1 VTKGP
6 RTAALVVVIVAS
18 AVILRFWR
26 LRWALDDHLYFPD
39 EIVWFD
45 RASRFVPLTWA
56 SFDLDFTRLYP
67 TLYGYLAGLATAAAY
82 AVGLVRPGEEGMF
95 DAIFV
100 ARLVNATAGLASV
113 VLVGLLAWRC
123 FSAAIGLAAAAFMA
137 VLPLEA
143 MQAHYASVDSLLT
156 GLFALTLLAGH
167 ALATRGTVASAL
179 VSGACVG
186 LAFATK
192 YNGLGA
198 LGALVVP
205 LVVGGWRGGGW
216 TTRVVA
222 LGAAVVAGI
231 GFGVL
236 VGCPPCVLRSSAM
249 FEEMRGHF
257 DITTSG
263 DLQNARLVPSLGWVA
278 TPYLYELV
286 VSFPS
291 ALGWPLWLLSLAGV
305 AVALRR
311 RSLADWMLLVAIAT
325 YFLPIGAS
333 PLMYPRY
340 LLPMVPA
347 LLVLAAR
354 AGVDL
359 AGRSSVG
366 RAAVAAV
373 WLYTFVLSAAHVSS
387 ISLAQQKEV
396 AAWIAAQPGVRP
408 GTRIATPRRGAEW
421 YSLTPFLARAGLAP
435 VVVADDAWLRAPA
448 DVFVVPELLAI
459 GIRRDTPDGVLAD
472 QLLRIDAG
480 EGGFRRA
487 AHWPLAYF
495 QRDLYSGL
503 DPGLSPIFGPCGFTV
518 YVRDRKPEI
527 IR

>member
-1 VTKGP
+1 MTKGP
-6 RTAALVVVIVAS
+6 RTAALVVVIAAS
-18 AVILRFWR
+18 AVFLRFWR
-26 LRWALDDHLYFPD
+26 LRWALDDRLFFPD

-45 RASRFVPLTWA
+45 RVSRFVPLTWA

-82 AVGLVRPGEEGMF
+82 AVGLVRPGEDGMF

-100 ARLVNATAGLASV
+100 ARLVNAAAGLANV
-113 VLVGLLAWRC
+113 VLVGLLGWRC
-123 FSAAIGLAAAAFMA
+123 FSAPVGLAAAALTA
-137 VLPLEA
+137 ALPLEA

-156 GLFALTLLAGH
+156 GWFALTLLAGH

-179 VSGACVG
+179 TSGACVG

-205 LVVGGWRGGGW
+205 LLVRGWRGSGW
-216 TTRVVA
+216 TRVAA

-231 GFGVL
+231 GLGVL

-249 FEEMRGHF
+249 FEEMRAHL

-263 DLQNARLVPSLGWVA
+263 DLQNARLVPTLGWVG
-278 TPYLYELV
+278 TPYVYELV

-291 ALGWPLWLLSLAGV
+291 ALGWPLWLLSVGGV

-311 RSLADWMLLVAIAT
+311 RSLADWILLGAIAT
-325 YFLPIGAS
+325 YFLSVGAS

-359 AGRSSVG
+359 AGRSTVG
-366 RAAVAAV
+366 RVTVAAV
-373 WLYTFVLSAAHVSS
+373 WLYTFVLSAAHVSGT
-387 ISLAQQKEV
+387 SLAQQKEV
-396 AAWIAAQPGVRP
+396 AAWIAARPGMRP

-421 YSLTPFLARAGLAP
+421 YSLTPFLARAGLDP

-472 QLLRIDAG
+472 QLARIEAG
-480 EGGFRRA
+480 EGGFLRA
-487 AHWPLAYF
+487 AYWPLTYF

-518 YVRDRKPEI
+518 YVRDRAPESS
-527 IR
+527 R